1 MNHSLRKKVRHQIL
15 NGVTF
20 FLVAINLIPIAW
32 MAYCGFKDNNEILAG
47 MVKPGRRVND
57 VLHLERHSDGW
68 LAGTS
73 DGGLTLFSET
83 SSGGNLEVRKHEN
96 LGTFATSYWP
106 QGGFLWVL
114 SSNKGLLKVDP
125 ATLETVADY
134 PASQLAEAYG
144 DSWKTL
150 WVNDVRGSSLTGT
163 SEAGGTLYLSYDF
176 KDFPG
181 VTAFS
186 IAEGKFRKV
195 PAFIPKDMG
204 TVRFLAAMSGNA
216 ADGRV
221 DSIAV
226 GTKQGVF
233 FLRLPNEEMGQAA
246 WAGEALPDAPDRML
260 SLGGNTALLSLGD
273 RAAVFDF
280 GRVRLRGW
288 LPTEGS
294 GASRIVSMARAAD
307 RVWLGNS
314 QSALA
319 LLPGAADS
327 AGNFPADSAGI
338 LSAATQVYR
347 PGSPS
352 LGGAPQPSRAG
363 EPAVSPSPAVQA
375 DLSGT
380 KVSAILPLP
389 DGRVLLGGQKGV
401 VSILA
406 SDGLTTA
413 SGLAPAAAWNIQWR
427 NYVDLWR
434 NVDFGLYL
442 KNSLIIC
449 VSVML
454 ISVVMAALGGYALA
468 RFKFPGRNMF
478 GYSIL
483 ATQMIPGIMLLL
495 PVYLMFVNF
504 TQATGIILKGTY
516 GGLIL
521 TYAAYFTPFSIW
533 ILRGFFA
540 SIPKELEEAALI
552 DGCGPF
558 KAFFRIII
566 PSAMPGIVATGVY
579 VFLAAWDELMFAWVL
594 TNESTYT
601 IPVGIRLFVGN
612 FQNRYDLMMAAATV
626 ATIPVM
632 VLFFILQRQIVS
644 GLTAGAVKD

>member
-1 MNHSLRKKVRHQIL
+1 MNYSLRKKIRHQVL
-15 NGVTF
+15 NWITF
-20 FLVAINLIPIAW
+20 SLVAVNLIPIAW

-57 VLHLERHSDGW
+57 VVHLERHAEGW

-73 DGGLTLFSET
+73 DGGLTLFSEG
-83 SSGGNLEVRKHEN
+83 SSGADLEVKKHEN
-96 LGTFATSYWP
+96 LGTFATSYWS
-106 QGGFLWVL
+106 QAGFLWVL
-114 SSNKGLLKVDP
+114 SSNKGLLKIDP
-125 ATLETVADY
+125 ATLETSAEY
-134 PASQLAEAYG
+134 PASLLAELYG
-144 DSWKTL
+144 ESWKTL

-163 SEAGGTLYLSYDF
+163 AGSGGTLYLSYDYR
-176 KDFPG
+176 DFPG

-195 PAFIPKDMG
+195 EAYVPKDMG
-204 TVRFLAAMSGNA
+204 TVRFLAAMSGGKPA
-216 ADGRV
+216 LGA

-233 FLRLPNEEMGQAA
+233 FLRLPEEKMGLAA
-246 WAGEALPDAPDRML
+246 WAGEALPDAPDRL
-260 SLGGNTALLSLGD
+260 LPLGRNTALLSLGD

-280 GRVRLRGW
+280 GAARLRGW

-294 GASRIVSMARAAD
+294 GASRIASLAHAGD

-319 LLPGAADS
+319 LLPSAADS
-327 AGNFPADSAGI
+327 TGNHPADSAGI
-338 LSAATQVYR
+338 LAAATQVYR

-352 LGGAPQPSRAG
+352 LGGAPPPSRAG
-363 EPAVSPSPAVQA
+363 EPAASPEALR

-389 DGRVLLGGQKGV
+389 DGRVLLGGQKGI
-401 VSILA
+401 VSVLA
-406 SDGLTTA
+406 ADGGTSA
-413 SGLAPAAAWNIQWR
+413 SGRTPAASWNFQWR

-449 VSVML
+449 ISVML

-594 TNESTYT
+594 TNEATYT